1 MCETWPYAPD
11 PFSYRFFP
19 VDSAHL
25 RGQVGK
31 SPGAPHMASRSSIWS
46 QRAGGM
52 QMADACLGE
61 LGVPARA
68 DRVTRRL
75 GREAPAE
82 HELDMGIGL

>member
-1 MCETWPYAPD
+1 
-11 PFSYRFFP
+11 
-19 VDSAHL
+19 
-25 RGQVGK
+25 
-31 SPGAPHMASRSSIWS
+31 
-46 QRAGGM
+46 M

>member
-1 MCETWPYAPD
+1 
-11 PFSYRFFP
+11 
-19 VDSAHL
+19 
-25 RGQVGK
+25 
-31 SPGAPHMASRSSIWS
+31 
-46 QRAGGM
+46 M

-61 LGVPARA
+61 LGVHARA